1 MYERYSMHL
10 WGIDL
15 RTVAWSYV
23 PNLVEMASV
32 VQKCCYS
39 NLEMPA
45 SEVEEDTMG
54 TAFVVTVALESII
67 GAAVAFVA
75 VIGDFK
81 PIRLS
86 DQKTHM
92 SWDSLNARPS
102 FVLYKKDSAARQL
115 LQDAVK
121 SRWIAEGYANPRKPN
136 LIKLFRFQSCERF
149 VEVGSGSVPLRRARH
164 PSDRNHH
171 RSLQYTRASGVGHAV
186 APHY

>member
-1 MYERYSMHL
+1 MRVLDRSLLLLGMAMLFHAAYRMNAQVEH
-10 WGIDL
+10 
-15 RTVAWSYV
+15 TAVAEL
-23 PNLVEMASV
+23 NT
-32 VQKCCYS
+32 
-39 NLEMPA
+39 EMPA

-102 FVLYKKDSAARQL
+102 FILYKKDSAARQL

-121 SRWIAEGYANPRKPN
+121 KSMD
-136 LIKLFRFQSCERF
+136 
-149 VEVGSGSVPLRRARH
+149 SGRICQPPKA
-164 PSDRNHH
+164 
-171 RSLQYTRASGVGHAV
+171 
-186 APHY
+186 

>member
-1 MYERYSMHL
+1 MRVLDRSLLLVGMAMLFHAAYRMNAQVEH
-10 WGIDL
+10 
-15 RTVAWSYV
+15 TAVAEL
-23 PNLVEMASV
+23 NT
-32 VQKCCYS
+32 
-39 NLEMPA
+39 EMPA

-121 SRWIAEGYANPRKPN
+121 KSMD
-136 LIKLFRFQSCERF
+136 
-149 VEVGSGSVPLRRARH
+149 SGRICQPPKA
-164 PSDRNHH
+164 
-171 RSLQYTRASGVGHAV
+171 
-186 APHY
+186 

>member
-1 MYERYSMHL
+1 MRVLDRSLLLVGMAMLFHAAYRMNAQVEH
-10 WGIDL
+10 
-15 RTVAWSYV
+15 TAVAEL
-23 PNLVEMASV
+23 NT
-32 VQKCCYS
+32 
-39 NLEMPA
+39 EMPA

-102 FVLYKKDSAARQL
+102 FVLYKDSAARQL

-121 SRWIAEGYANPRKPN
+121 KSIESGRICQPPR
-136 LIKLFRFQSCERF
+136 
-149 VEVGSGSVPLRRARH
+149 A
-164 PSDRNHH
+164 
-171 RSLQYTRASGVGHAV
+171 
-186 APHY
+186 